1 MEAVMPIKVS
11 GLFAK
16 PVNIVGHVAD
26 PIATEQP
33 RAEQPVPL
41 GPQVRLDARIPIPEC
56 IEIIPISNIQL
67 NPRNTKKHPE
77 KQIAL
82 LQENIEKFGFTNPLL
97 VDEDNKLIAGHARH
111 EAARRAGL
119 ELLPVIRV
127 THLTAAKKRALAIAD
142 NKIAELGEWN
152 LDILSEELTFLFDDA
167 SVELEFDPRI
177 IGFDTVEVDQ
187 IVEDG
192 SSKKDRS
199 DPADDFETPPLET
212 PAVTATVDIWECGEH
227 RLLCGDATDPEN
239 YAALMGRDRAEIVFT
254 DPPYNVPNAGHVT
267 KREDVREFAMAA
279 GEMSSDEFT
288 AFLLIVFGCI
298 FTCMQAGAVGFFCMD
313 WRHLSELWAAA
324 HPVFGPMRNLIVWV
338 KRNAGMGSF
347 YRSQHEMI
355 CVYAAP
361 GKPINN
367 FGLGGKG
374 RHRTNV
380 WEYPGFNGFVRNRDE
395 MLAMHPTVKPAAMVM
410 DALKDCSNRG
420 GIVLDPFAG
429 SGTTMIAA
437 ERTGRRARLME
448 IDPLY
453 CDTIVQRWQ
462 KFTGLTARL
471 AETNETFDKVKARRG
486 AGR

>member
-1 MEAVMPIKVS
+1 MPITVS

-16 PVNIVGHVAD
+16 PAKIIAHVTD

-41 GPQVRLDARIPIPEC
+41 GPQVPLDARIPIPEC

-67 NPRNTKKHPE
+67 NPRNAKKHPE

-97 VDEDNKLIAGHARH
+97 VDEDSKLIAGHARH

-119 ELLPVIRV
+119 QELPVIRL
-127 THLTAAKKRALAIAD
+127 THLTAAQKRALAIAD
-142 NKIAELGEWN
+142 NKITELGEWD
-152 LDILSEELTFLFDDA
+152 LDILSEELAFLFDDA
-167 SVELEFDPRI
+167 SVELDFDPRI

-187 IVEDG
+187 ILDDG

-199 DPADDFETPPLET
+199 DPADDFETPPPET
-212 PAVTATVDIWECGEH
+212 PAVTAAGDVWTCGDH
-227 RLLCGDATDPEN
+227 RLQCGDATNPESH
-239 YAALMGRDRAEIVFT
+239 AALMGRDKAEVVVT

-267 KREDVREFAMAA
+267 KREGVREFAMAA
-279 GEMSSDEFT
+279 GEMSPETFT
-288 AFLLIVFGCI
+288 AFLSVVFGNI
-298 FTCMQAGAVGFFCMD
+298 FNHMQAGAVAYFCMD
-313 WRHLSELWAAA
+313 WRHLPELWAAA
-324 HPVFGPMRNLIVWV
+324 NPIFGTMKNLIVWV
-338 KRNAGMGSF
+338 KRNAGLGSF

-380 WEYPGFNGFVRNRDE
+380 WEYPGFNGFVRGRDE
-395 MLAMHPTVKPAAMVM
+395 ILAMHPTVKPTAMAM

-462 KFTGLTARL
+462 TYTGKTARL
-471 AETNETFDKVKARRG
+471 AETNETFDEVKARRG

>member
-1 MEAVMPIKVS
+1 MPITVS

-16 PVNIVGHVAD
+16 PAKIIAHVTD

-56 IEIIPISNIQL
+56 IEIIPISDIQL
-67 NPRNTKKHPE
+67 NPRNAKTHPE
-77 KQIAL
+77 RQIAL
-82 LQENIEKFGFTNPLL
+82 LQENIVKFGFTNPLL
-97 VDEDNKLIAGHARH
+97 VDEDNKLIAGHARY

-119 ELLPVIRV
+119 QELPVIRL
-127 THLTAAKKRALAIAD
+127 THLTATQKRALAIAD
-142 NKIAELGEWN
+142 NKLAELGEWD
-152 LDILSEELTFLFDDA
+152 LEILSEELTSLFDDA
-167 SVELEFDPRI
+167 SVELDFDPRI
-177 IGFDTVEVDQ
+177 IGFDTSEVDQ
-187 IVEDG
+187 ILDDS
-192 SSKKDRS
+192 SSKKDRF
-199 DPADDFETPPLET
+199 DPADDFETPPPDS
-212 PAVTATVDIWECGEH
+212 PAVTAAGDTWECDEH
-227 RLLCGDATDPEN
+227 RLHCGDATNPES
-239 YAALMGRDRAEIVFT
+239 YAALMGRDKAEVVVT

-267 KREDVREFAMAA
+267 KREGVREFAMAA
-279 GEMSSDEFT
+279 GEMSPETFT
-288 AFLLIVFGCI
+288 AFLSVVFGNI
-298 FTCMQAGAVGFFCMD
+298 FNYMQTGAVAYFCMD

-324 HPVFGPMRNLIVWV
+324 SPIFGTLKNLIVWV

-380 WEYPGFNGFVRNRDE
+380 WEYPGFNGFVRDRDE
-395 MLAMHPTVKPAAMVM
+395 MLAMHPTVKPVAMVK
-410 DALKDCSNRG
+410 DALMDCSNRG

-437 ERTGRRARLME
+437 ERTKRRARLLE

-453 CDTIVQRWQ
+453 CDTIAQRWQ
-462 KFTGLTARL
+462 KFTGKTARL
-471 AETNETFDKVKARRG
+471 AETNETFDEVKARRG
-486 AGR
+486 R